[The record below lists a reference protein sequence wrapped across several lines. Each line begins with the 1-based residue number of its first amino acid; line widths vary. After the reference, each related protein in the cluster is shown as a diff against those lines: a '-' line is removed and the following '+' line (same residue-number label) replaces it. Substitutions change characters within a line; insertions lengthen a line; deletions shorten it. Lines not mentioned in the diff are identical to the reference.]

1 MNRQTR
7 IRLSNNAALRHE
19 TFGALIYSHSER
31 RLLFIDQ
38 RVLPFLTSEGT
49 RTVGD
54 IADSLI
60 SEGAIEEGSVSKTMT
75 LLAGLH
81 QKGVV
86 DVL

>member
-1 MNRQTR
+1 MSQPAVERSPAVEASPKRARER
-7 IRLSNNAALRHE
+7 IVLQRL
-19 TFGALIYSHSER
+19 
-31 RLLFIDQ
+31 
-38 RVLPFLTSEGT
+38 LPFLTSEGT
-49 RTVGD
+49 QTVGD

-60 SEGAIEEGSVSKTMT
+60 AEGAIEEGSVSKTMT